1 MNGVQELEQL
11 KAAGFSGE
19 EIAQHEADQRV
30 ELGKAGFSQA
40 EIDKHF
46 GTQPADMKAVEEY
59 FSGVASALQQEA
71 TPAEGGPKKAVGFSE
86 YLDAGWQVSV
96 MGLAQRE
103 KMPDVTAEEA
113 PWYGRLAA
121 NVATLA
127 GDAPSMLG
135 GVVLGGAAG
144 TAAAGPGLGTLIGA
158 GGGGMALPMAL
169 REALI
174 QNIKNGSVKDT
185 QDFIDR
191 ALAIAWEGGK
201 GFITGATTA
210 GVGKAAGLLP
220 IKGPVAKVGT
230 QLTAELAT
238 MTTVGHAL
246 EGQLPTAQSFLDGAV
261 VLGGLKGTMHVS
273 GKLMDIYHKTGKLPA
288 EVVQDASV
296 DATIKQSI
304 LSTNEQI
311 PTAYKDLVQGAIE
324 EADPTP
330 WAENGKPV
338 TLYHGTDTKFS
349 AFDPK
354 MLGSNTG
361 AKSAE
366 KAVFLT
372 TNKDLAREYAEM
384 VAIPVEHSTAYQKAV
399 AQYDTRANAIR
410 LDKSLTSDQAVKA
423 LDALDAEFAPI
434 FDKAD
439 AARNIRVLEAHA
451 TFKNPMVVDYAGKE
465 RTAGD
470 FSALIDRAKAEGH
483 DALIIRNAKDS
494 PSGEGPLADI
504 YAVFDPTQIKMGAP
518 KPEKPARDLT
528 GRSEAEQT
536 VLARVAGEQK
546 KPGYSWDKFYTE
558 VVNDLHPIFKA
569 VEEMG
574 GKDLPVEQHAGKLAQ
589 LTRGS
594 IGKADQALEFA
605 IYDPKTLKNIGEGL
619 KDRMRPVAED
629 LDGWRA
635 YALSKRAV
643 ELDQKGIETGID
655 LAAAKKV
662 VADGKW
668 KKYEAVSQKVTEYQ
682 NWLVD
687 NLAEAGILSKEA
699 VAAMKEAHKDYVP
712 FYRLMDEPGAGRGA
726 GVGMRVRDP
735 IKGIKGSERQI
746 LDPIESII
754 KNTYLYAQLA
764 DRNMVGRALV
774 ELAEK
779 HPQGAEFLMPVPQKL
794 SKVSV
799 SDAEINKFLK
809 EQGIDEQV
817 GEAMSVFR
825 AGGFNPSPDTIVV
838 FRDGKKEVFK
848 VSRDVADAFNKTD
861 RFTAGLLVKV
871 LATPASV
878 LRAGAVLS
886 PDFMA
891 RNLARD
897 QLSAFINSDSG
908 YRMVTD
914 SLRGMQ
920 QIIGKTEVYQ
930 NWLKSGGA
938 NAALVNID
946 RQYIAH
952 KVFKLDEQTGFIGSA
967 VNVVK
972 TPIELLRVASELMEN
987 GTRIGEFMRAS
998 KGGDKAALLEG
1009 GFASREVTLDFSR
1022 VGAKTRAVNQITAF
1036 WNAHVQGLD
1045 RTARKFKEDPMGTTA
1060 KVAAAITMP
1069 SVLLWWANHDDPR
1082 WKQIPDWQKDLF
1094 WIVMTDEHVYRIPKP
1109 FELGLIFGTLPERA
1123 LDAVY
1128 DADPKAFKGMGET
1141 ILKNIVPDFLPTAA
1155 APILEQWANRST
1167 LTGHTLIPAT
1177 LEGLL
1182 PQYQATPYTTE
1193 TAKALGSIIGSV
1205 PGLHDSQAASP
1216 ILAENYLRAWTGG
1229 LGMYALQLADVGL
1242 RKSGVLPDP
1251 VKPADTLADIPFV
1264 KAFVV
1269 RYPSASAQ
1277 PIQDFYDR
1285 YERNQKVVKTVQYL
1299 AQQGNQEA
1307 VLIEMTLAPDA
1318 LLTMTGAREAISN
1331 MSKFVRDVYAN
1342 PEFSR
1347 DDKRQLIDAAYY
1359 QMMQT
1364 AELANALMD
1373 EVEKTVPKSLFD
1385 DLGVAK

>member
-1 MNGVQELEQL
+1 MNGAQELERL

-19 EIAQHEADQRV
+19 EIAQHEANQRV
-30 ELGKAGFSQA
+30 ELGKAGFSQD

-46 GTQPADMKAVEEY
+46 GTQPANMKAVEEY
-59 FSGVASALQQEA
+59 FDGVATALQKEA
-71 TPAEGGPKKAVGFSE
+71 SPEAGGPKKAVSFSE
-86 YLDAGWQVSV
+86 YVEAGWQASIT
-96 MGLAQRE
+96 GLRNRE
-103 KMPDVTAEEA
+103 KLPEVTAEDA
-113 PWYGRLAA
+113 PWYGRLTA

-127 GDAPSMLG
+127 GDAPTMLAGFIG
-135 GVVLGGAAG
+135 GTLLTRSPVVGAGAAFG
-144 TAAAGPGLGTLIGA
+144 
-158 GGGGMALPMAL
+158 LPMAI

-174 QNIKNGSVKDT
+174 QNIKKGSVKDT

-191 ALAIAWEGGK
+191 TLAISWEGGK
-201 GFITGATTA
+201 GFITGVATA
-210 GVGKAAGLLP
+210 GAGNAVKALP
-220 IKGPVAKVGT
+220 IKNAAVKTGA
-230 QLTAELAT
+230 QLSAELAT

-246 EGQLPTAQSFLDGAV
+246 EGQLPTAQAFLDGAV
-261 VLGGLKGTMHVS
+261 LLGGLKGVAHVS
-273 GKLMDIYHKTGKLPA
+273 SKLHQIYAKTGKLPA
-288 EVVQDASV
+288 EVVQDAAV

-311 PTAYKDLVQGAIE
+311 PTAYKDLVQGAVK
-324 EADPTP
+324 EADP
-330 WAENGKPV
+330 AAKP
-338 TLYHGTDTKFS
+338 
-349 AFDPK
+349 
-354 MLGSNTG
+354 
-361 AKSAE
+361 
-366 KAVFLT
+366 
-372 TNKDLAREYAEM
+372 
-384 VAIPVEHSTAYQKAV
+384 I
-399 AQYDTRANAIR
+399 
-410 LDKSLTSDQAVKA
+410 
-423 LDALDAEFAPI
+423 
-434 FDKAD
+434 
-439 AARNIRVLEAHA
+439 
-451 TFKNPMVVDYAGKE
+451 
-465 RTAGD
+465 
-470 FSALIDRAKAEGH
+470 
-483 DALIIRNAKDS
+483 
-494 PSGEGPLADI
+494 
-504 YAVFDPTQIKMGAP
+504 
-518 KPEKPARDLT
+518 KPERDLT
-528 GRSEAEQT
+528 GRSEAEQA

-558 VVNDLHPIFKA
+558 VVNDLHPIFKT
-569 VEEMG
+569 VEELG

-605 IYDPKTLKNIGEGL
+605 IYDPKTLKNTGAGL

-643 ELDQKGIETGID
+643 ELDSKGIETGID
-655 LAAAKKV
+655 IAAAKKV
-662 VADGKW
+662 VADGK
-668 KKYEAVSQKVTEYQ
+668 KNKYEYEVVTQKVTEYQ

-687 NLAEAGILSKEA
+687 NLAESGILSKEA

-746 LDPIESII
+746 LDPVESII
-754 KNTYLYAQLA
+754 KNTYLYMQLA

-779 HPQGAEFLMPVPQKL
+779 HPQGAEFLTRIPQKV
-794 SKVSV
+794 SKISI

-809 EQGIDEQV
+809 EQGIDERV

-825 AGGFNPSPDTIVV
+825 AGGFSPSPDTIVV
-838 FRDGKKEVFK
+838 FRNGEKEVYK
-848 VSRDVADAFNKTD
+848 VSRELADAFNKTD
-861 RFTAGLLVKV
+861 RFTAGMLLKV
-871 LATPASV
+871 LSVPAST

-920 QIIGKTEVYQ
+920 QIMGKTEAYQ

-972 TPIELLRVASELMEN
+972 SPIEMLRVVSELMEN
-987 GTRIGEFMRAS
+987 STRIGEFMRAS
-998 KGGDKAALLEG
+998 KGGDRAALLEG

-1045 RTARKFKEDPMGTTA
+1045 RTVRKFKEDPTGTSA
-1060 KVAAAITMP
+1060 KVAAAITLP

-1082 WKQIPDWQKDLF
+1082 WKQIPQWQKDLF

-1123 LDAVY
+1123 LDAAY
-1128 DADPKAFKGMGET
+1128 EGDSKAFKGLTET
-1141 ILKNIVPDFLPTAA
+1141 IMKNIVPDFLPTGT

-1167 LTGHTLIPAT
+1167 LAGHTLIPAT

-1193 TAKALGSIIGSV
+1193 TAKALGRIIGSV

-1229 LGMYALQLADVGL
+1229 LGMYALQLVDAGL
-1242 RKSGVLPDP
+1242 RKSGILPDP
-1251 VKPADTLADIPFV
+1251 VKPTDTLADIPFV

-1299 AQQGNQEA
+1299 AQQGNTEA
-1307 VLIEMTLAPDA
+1307 VLAEMKLAPDA
-1318 LLTMTGAREAISN
+1318 LLTLTGAREAISN
-1331 MSKFVRDVYAN
+1331 MAKFVRDVYAN
-1342 PEFSR
+1342 PTFSR

-1359 QMMQT
+1359 QMIKT

-1373 EVEKTVPKSLFD
+1373 DVEKTVPKTLFND
-1385 DLGVAK
+1385 VGVAK

>member
-1 MNGVQELEQL
+1 MNGVQEIEQL

-30 ELGKAGFSQA
+30 ALSKAGFSQG

-46 GTQPADMKAVEEY
+46 GTQPANMKAVEQY

-71 TPAEGGPKKAVGFSE
+71 APAEGGPKKAASFSE

-96 MGLAQRE
+96 TGLKQRGE
-103 KMPDVTAEEA
+103 LPDVTAEEA

-127 GDAPSMLG
+127 GDAPSML
-135 GVVLGGAAG
+135 VGAVAG
-144 TAAAGPGLGTLIGA
+144 TALTRSPIVGA
-158 GGGGMALPMAL
+158 GAAFGLPMAL

-174 QNIKNGSVKDT
+174 QNIKNGSVKDP

-191 ALAIAWEGGK
+191 TLAIAWEGGK
-201 GFITGATTA
+201 GFVTGAATLGA
-210 GVGKAAGLLP
+210 GKAAGLLP
-220 IKGPVAKVGT
+220 VASPAAKTGAR
-230 QLTAELAT
+230 LAAELTT

-246 EGQLPTAQSFLDGAV
+246 EGHLPTAQAFLDGAIL
-261 VLGGLKGTMHVS
+261 LGGLKGTVHVS
-273 GKLMDIYHKTGKLPA
+273 GKLMEIYHKTGKLPA
-288 EVVQDASV
+288 EVVQDAAE

-311 PTAYKDLVQGAIE
+311 PTAYKDLVRGAIE
-324 EADPTP
+324 A
-330 WAENGKPV
+330 
-338 TLYHGTDTKFS
+338 
-349 AFDPK
+349 
-354 MLGSNTG
+354 
-361 AKSAE
+361 AK
-366 KAVFLT
+366 
-372 TNKDLAREYAEM
+372 
-384 VAIPVEHSTAYQKAV
+384 
-399 AQYDTRANAIR
+399 
-410 LDKSLTSDQAVKA
+410 
-423 LDALDAEFAPI
+423 
-434 FDKAD
+434 
-439 AARNIRVLEAHA
+439 
-451 TFKNPMVVDYAGKE
+451 
-465 RTAGD
+465 
-470 FSALIDRAKAEGH
+470 
-483 DALIIRNAKDS
+483 
-494 PSGEGPLADI
+494 
-504 YAVFDPTQIKMGAP
+504 P

-569 VEEMG
+569 VEELG

-605 IYDPKTLKNIGEGL
+605 IFDPKTLKNVGEGL

-643 ELDQKGIETGID
+643 ELDQKGIVTGID
-655 LAAAKKV
+655 IAAAKRV
-662 VADGKW
+662 VADGK
-668 KKYEAVSQKVTEYQ
+668 KNKYEYEVVSQKVTEYQ

-687 NLAEAGILSKEA
+687 NLAESGILSKDA
-699 VAAMKEAHKDYVP
+699 AAAMKEAHKDYVP

-764 DRNMVGRALV
+764 DRNMVGRAMV

-779 HPQGAEFLMPVPQKL
+779 HPQGAEFLTPVPQRL
-794 SKVSV
+794 SKVSI
-799 SDAEINKFLK
+799 SDAEINRFLK
-809 EQGIDEQV
+809 EQGIDERV
-817 GEAMSVFR
+817 SEAMSVFR

-838 FRDGKKEVFK
+838 FRNGEKEVFK
-848 VSRDVADAFNKTD
+848 VSRDLADAFNKTD
-861 RFTAGLLVKV
+861 RFTAGLLLKV
-871 LATPASV
+871 LSTPASM

-972 TPIELLRVASELMEN
+972 TPIELLRVASELLEN

-1060 KVAAAITMP
+1060 KVAAAITLP

-1094 WIVMTDEHVYRIPKP
+1094 WIVMTDDHVYRIPKP

-1167 LTGHTLIPAT
+1167 LSGHTLIPRT

-1229 LGMYALQLADVGL
+1229 LGMYALQLADAGL

-1299 AQQGNQEA
+1299 AQQGNQDA
-1307 VLIEMTLAPDA
+1307 VLIEMALAPDA
-1318 LLTMTGAREAISN
+1318 LMTMTGAREAISN
-1331 MSKFVRDVYAN
+1331 MSKFVRDVYIN
-1342 PEFSR
+1342 PGFSR

-1359 QMMQT
+1359 QMIQT